1 MSGPPPVPP
10 LSQGQYASKTV
21 GTQQKDMKGKGSP
34 ENPGGQKINQGVTKQ
49 KQASIRLIE

>member
-34 ENPGGQKINQGVTKQ
+34 ENPGEQKYISEKKKILKFGSV
-49 KQASIRLIE
+49 LY